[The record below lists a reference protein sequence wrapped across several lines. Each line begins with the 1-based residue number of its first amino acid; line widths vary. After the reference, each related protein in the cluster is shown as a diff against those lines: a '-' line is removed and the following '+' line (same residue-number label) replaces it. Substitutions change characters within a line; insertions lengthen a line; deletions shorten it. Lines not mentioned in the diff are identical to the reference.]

1 MYFQKQLNC
10 GKKYIGM
17 NKVTQFVSYEKM
29 SKYVA
34 DIIEDIFKKSF
45 RMSFPKLALP
55 TGSTPL
61 GLYEE
66 LVKRQLDW
74 SNITT
79 FNLDEYIINPNH
91 LQSYYNFMRMNLFDK
106 TNIYPNSY
114 NFPDRN
120 TQAYEDKIEE
130 HGGIDLCI
138 LGIGTNGHIAFNEPD
153 TSFES
158 RTRVVDLSDQTIK
171 DNSRFFDTEQ
181 DVPRQAITMGLG
193 TIMESKRIVLMA
205 RGKKKKGILDKAMFG
220 RITEEIPAS
229 ILQTHDNMEAF
240 YCD

>member
-1 MYFQKQLNC
+1 
-10 GKKYIGM
+10 M

-45 RMSFPKLALP
+45 RMSFPKLVLP

-66 LVKRQLDW
+66 LVKRELDW
-74 SNITT
+74 SNITI

-120 TQAYEDKIEE
+120 TQAYEDKIKEK
-130 HGGIDLCI
+130 GGIDLCI
-138 LGIGTNGHIAFNEPD
+138 LGIGTNGHIAFNEPGS
-153 TSFES
+153 SFDS
-158 RTRVVDLSDQTIK
+158 RTRAVSLSEQTIQ
-171 DNSRFFDTEQ
+171 DNSRFFDSVD
-181 DVPRQAITMGLG
+181 DVPKQAITMGLG
-193 TIMESKRIVLMA
+193 TIMESKRIILLVQ
-205 RGKKKKGILDKAMFG
+205 GKKKILDKAMFG
-220 RITEEIPAS
+220 EITEDIPAS